1 MQASAGT
8 PTAGHNGT
16 IFFSIELSQKVW
28 LVTLHSPDRDKVSRH
43 HVAGGG
49 YAELLDLIER
59 IRARVERKLV
69 YRPEV
74 ASCYEAGYDG
84 FWLHRWLVARGI
96 DSRPYFCTMSSM
108 PMYRQAPL
116 PVSARKAQIGLNLP
130 SYYELTKTEVQRI
143 GADVNGLLET
153 MGPA

>member
-1 MQASAGT
+1 MLRILGRCARRPCILPSAMIAGPRRFPT
-8 PTAGHNGT
+8 PTAGHSGT
-16 IFFSIELSQKVW
+16 IFLSIELSQKVW

-84 FWLHRWLVARGI
+84 FWLHR
-96 DSRPYFCTMSSM
+96 
-108 PMYRQAPL
+108 
-116 PVSARKAQIGLNLP
+116 
-130 SYYELTKTEVQRI
+130 
-143 GADVNGLLET
+143 LL
-153 MGPA
+153 